1 MKYIYNEH
9 GTDKRIVYNLIYK
22 DITDYR
28 VEYGKKKCTIKCKI
42 ENRRNKKW
50 GKNEK

>member
-28 VEYGKKKCTIKCKI
+28 VEYGKKMYNKMQ
-42 ENRRNKKW
+42 NRK
-50 GKNEK
+50 